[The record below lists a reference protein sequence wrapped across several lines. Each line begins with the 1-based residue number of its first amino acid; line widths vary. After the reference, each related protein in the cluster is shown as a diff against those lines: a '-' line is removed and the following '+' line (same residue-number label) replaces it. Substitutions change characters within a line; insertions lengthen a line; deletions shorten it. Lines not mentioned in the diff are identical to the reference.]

1 MPAFFLRTLVEFPGK
16 LFFFS
21 EKMKIRHFQ
30 IENKLPKI
38 KIIQMPLFGQLSFGV
53 LNVLAYILVVLT
65 LIRIIIAH
73 FSDFF

>member
-1 MPAFFLRTLVEFPGK
+1 MEFPGK

-21 EKMKIRHFQ
+21 EKMKIRNFQ
-30 IENKLPKI
+30 RENKLSKI
-38 KIIQMPLFGQLSFGV
+38 KMKKIQMPLFGQLSFGV

-73 FSDFF
+73 FSDFFLG